1 MLAESKKDSI
11 RKAVNKLIK
20 LDSAGMMI
28 IMSNATALLAR
39 KELEESRI
47 KQPIGYE
54 PESVKKM
61 ADPT

>member
-1 MLAESKKDSI
+1 MLDKSKKDSI
-11 RKAVNKLIK
+11 RKVVAKLVK
-20 LDSAGMMI
+20 LDSIGMMI

-47 KQPIGYE
+47 RQQVGYD

-61 ADPT
+61 ADST